1 MYLAVETNQSV
12 GWGPNLNPVFSRP
25 PTIARL
31 TRSDEREV
39 LAYLSRRP
47 AHTFALAGFIRD
59 NGLTSPLNRGKFYA
73 CRDASGQLE
82 GVALIG
88 HAILF
93 ETTDDAAI
101 EVFARLALSHREAFI
116 ALAERD
122 KIDKFCESYSRNGP
136 TPRLICRELLLEQR
150 GPVVPFEPVPGLR
163 KATLN
168 DLDAVVNAHAEL
180 AREERGLVPLDTD
193 PTGFRGRCAAR
204 IERGRTWVW
213 TEGKTLIFKA
223 DVVSTTPEVSYL
235 EGVWVDELQRSKGYG
250 VRCLSQLSQ
259 TLLRQTNAVCLL
271 ANDEQPEAQRFYLKA
286 GYKPV
291 DWYETVYL

>member
-1 MYLAVETNQSV
+1 MYLSVDTNQSIA
-12 GWGPNLNPVFSRP
+12 WNPNLSAAFSRAL
-25 PTIARL
+25 TITRL
-31 TRSDEREV
+31 TGSDEREV

-59 NGLTSPLNRGKFYA
+59 NGLASPLNRGKFYA

-88 HAILF
+88 HAVLF

-122 KIDKFCESYSRNGP
+122 KIEKFCAYYSKDGSA
-136 TPRLICRELLLEQR
+136 PRLICRELLLEHR
-150 GPVVPFEPVPGLR
+150 GPVVPCEAVPGLR
-163 KATLN
+163 KASMN

-180 AREERGLVPLDTD
+180 AREERGLVPLETD
-193 PTGFRGRCAAR
+193 PAGFRRRCAAR

-213 TEGKTLIFKA
+213 TEGQTLIFKA

-235 EGVWVDELQRSKGYG
+235 EGVWVDEAQRSKGYG
-250 VRCLSQLSQ
+250 LRCLSQLSQ
-259 TLLRQTNAVCLL
+259 TLLKQTNAICLL
-271 ANDEQPEAQRFYLKA
+271 ANDEQPEARRFYLKA

-291 DWYETVYL
+291 DYYETVYL

>member
-1 MYLAVETNQSV
+1 MHLAVDTNQSIA
-12 GWGPNLNPVFSRP
+12 WNPNLNPVDSRAL
-25 PTIARL
+25 TITRL
-31 TRSDEREV
+31 TGSDEREV

-73 CRDASGQLE
+73 CRDAKGQLE

-101 EVFARLALSHREAFI
+101 ELFARLALSHREAFI

-122 KIDKFCESYSRNGP
+122 KIDKFCEYYSKDGP
-136 TPRLICRELLLEQR
+136 APRLICRELLFEHR
-150 GPVVPFEPVPGLR
+150 GPVAPCEPVPGLR

-168 DLDAVVNAHAEL
+168 DLDGVVNAHAEL

-193 PTGFRGRCAAR
+193 PAGFRRRCAAR

-213 TEGKTLIFKA
+213 IQGETLIFKA
-223 DVVSTTPEVSYL
+223 DIVSTTPDVSYL
-235 EGVWVDELQRSKGYG
+235 EGVWVDETQRSKGYG
-250 VRCLSQLSQ
+250 LRCLSQLSQ
-259 TLLRQTNAVCLL
+259 ILLKQTNAVCLL
-271 ANDEQPEAQRFYLKA
+271 ANDEQPEARRFYLKA

-291 DWYETVYL
+291 DCYETVYL

>member
-1 MYLAVETNQSV
+1 MHLAVDTNQSIA
-12 GWGPNLNPVFSRP
+12 WNPNLNAVDFRAL
-25 PTIARL
+25 TITRL
-31 TRSDEREV
+31 TGSDEREV

-73 CRDASGQLE
+73 CRDGTGQLE

-122 KIDKFCESYSRNGP
+122 KIDKFCEHYSKDGP
-136 TPRLICRELLLEQR
+136 APRLICRELLFEHR
-150 GPVVPFEPVPGLR
+150 GPVAPCEPVPGLR
-163 KATLN
+163 KATLK

-193 PTGFRGRCAAR
+193 PAGFRRRCAAR

-213 TEGKTLIFKA
+213 IEGETLIFKA
-223 DVVSTTPEVSYL
+223 DIVSTTPDVSYL
-235 EGVWVDELQRSKGYG
+235 EGVWVDEAQRSKGYG
-250 VRCLSQLSQ
+250 LRCLSQLSQ
-259 TLLRQTNAVCLL
+259 ILLKQTNAVCLL
-271 ANDEQPEAQRFYLKA
+271 ANDAQPEARRFYLKA
-286 GYKPV
+286 GYKSV
-291 DWYETVYL
+291 DCYETVYL